1 MHVIMSYSVT
11 VYWDYPRMREPWE
24 AGRGRD
30 RALEGLSIFPGDLR
44 HKTRQ
49 QMLSVS
55 GELQKAV
62 PTLCPRVLRC

>member
-1 MHVIMSYSVT
+1 
-11 VYWDYPRMREPWE
+11 MREPWE